1 MRVRVQIEYKG
12 NPRNQI
18 VLQYSSLREAA
29 RVLDCD
35 RKHLAQMAKGT
46 RQNINSPLG
55 NIIKVEAHEQANS
68 TSSSVREYPDQPEE
82 NLPLGAVEI
91 GRGWGRVEQ
100 AVVKVTTAI
109 KWVVSKFHKPNNV
122 V

>member
-82 NLPLGAVEI
+82 NLPLGAMEI

-109 KWVVSKFHKPNNV
+109 KWVVGKFHKPNNV

>member
-18 VLQYSSLREAA
+18 ILQYSSLREAA

-35 RKHLAQMAKGT
+35 RKHLAQMAKGQ
-46 RQNINSPLG
+46 RQKIISPLG

-68 TSSSVREYPDQPEE
+68 TVSSIREHPDQPEE
-82 NLPLGAVEI
+82 NLPLGSLEI
-91 GRGWGRVEQ
+91 GRGWRRVEQ

-109 KWVVSKFHKPNNV
+109 KWVVSKFHKPNNMV
-122 V
+122 

>member
-12 NPRNQI
+12 NPRNQMI
-18 VLQYSSLREAA
+18 LQYSSLREAA

-35 RKHLAQMAKGT
+35 RKHLAQMAKGQ
-46 RQNINSPLG
+46 RQKINSPLG

-68 TSSSVREYPDQPEE
+68 TVSSVREYPDQLEE

-91 GRGWGRVEQ
+91 GRGWRRLEQ
-100 AVVKVTTAI
+100 AVVKITTAI
-109 KWVVSKFHKPNNV
+109 KWVVRKFHKPNNMV
-122 V
+122 

>member
-1 MRVRVQIEYKG
+1 MRVRVQVEYKG
-12 NPRNQI
+12 NPRNQM

-29 RVLDCD
+29 RVLNCD
-35 RKHLAQMAKGT
+35 RKHLAQMAKGE
-46 RQNINSPLG
+46 RQKINSPLG
-55 NIIKVEAHEQANS
+55 NIIKVEAHEQAIS
-68 TSSSVREYPDQPEE
+68 TRSSVREHPDQPEE
-82 NLPLGAVEI
+82 NLPLGAMEV
-91 GRGWGRVEQ
+91 GRGWRRVEQ